1 MSDSHKTKAQLLQEI
16 EGLKRELASFRQQ
29 CSTTNQAQAN
39 VLQQRETDLADIQ
52 RIAKLGFWRF
62 DIASGEITW
71 STEIYHLFGL
81 EPYQF
86 SPSYDWL
93 VQTIQPE
100 FRELHQSMADKVIAT
115 GKTQTIEYAITRADL
130 SPGWVWARIEA
141 IIDDQGQVKG
151 LQGVA
156 MDISDRKM
164 AEIALRESEARFR
177 NLFESNIVG
186 MLFASNQ
193 GEIIDAN
200 DRFLEMIGFT
210 REELDMGLVRW
221 DELTPPEYDQKDQEI
236 IARLQNYETPEP
248 WQKEYY
254 RKDGSR
260 IPVLVGVASI
270 DVKLKYTICIVVD
283 MTEQQKTLHQYQ
295 VTEAKLAELNAQL
308 EQRILERTQSLQENE
323 ERLKLA
329 FNAANMGYW
338 DLDLLTNGIVWSE
351 SLEQM
356 MGLKPGSFDGDLEKV
371 SQMMHPDDRDLVMK
385 TLEQSIHNNQ
395 PYDLEFRFIKPDGSL
410 RWAASK
416 GIVIR
421 DQNNVPI
428 RVIGVDVDVTRR
440 KQFEEELQKV
450 NQVLEDRLDELKQ
463 RNAEM
468 LILSG
473 ITDYLQSCFSVKD
486 ACGVITTLAQP
497 LFPDCYGGI
506 FILSPQ
512 NNCLERFTFW
522 GNPLCSDDV
531 FTPLDCWALRRGRSH
546 GVQQGQHA
554 LFCNHVNDQHLP
566 LASLCIP
573 LIAQGET
580 LGLLFLC
587 TLKEE
592 VLPDIRQQLAKTVAE
607 QLSLA
612 IANLKLREKLEEQS
626 LRDPLTKLFNRRY
639 LAQYLTQELARAK
652 RHGYSVGV
660 MMIDVDHFKYFNDSL
675 GHEAGDHILVSIS
688 NLLKNNIR
696 TSDVACRYG
705 GEEITVILPDTTLQE
720 ALQKAEFLRQ
730 AIAEMKVEY
739 SGKIVNGITASF
751 GVACYPDHGEKGP
764 EIIQIADKALYD
776 AKQAG
781 RNRVIVAAKEVSI

>member
-1 MSDSHKTKAQLLQEI
+1 MSDRHKTKAELLQEM
-16 EGLKRELASFRQQ
+16 ERLR
-29 CSTTNQAQAN
+29 
-39 VLQQRETDLADIQ
+39 TDLADIQ

-62 DIASGEITW
+62 DIASSEITW
-71 STEIYHLFGL
+71 SAETYQLFGL
-81 EPYQF
+81 EPHEF

-115 GKTQTIEYAITRADL
+115 GKTQTIEYAITRADA
-130 SPGWVWARIEA
+130 STGWIWARIEA
-141 IIDDQGQVKG
+141 IIDDRGQVNG

-186 MLFASNQ
+186 MFFASNQ
-193 GEIIDAN
+193 GEIFDAN
-200 DRFLEMIGFT
+200 DRFLQMIGFT
-210 REELDMGLVRW
+210 KEELDLGLVHW
-221 DELTPPEYDQKDQEI
+221 DRLTPPEYDQKDQEI
-236 IARLQNYETPEP
+236 IACLRNHETPEP

-270 DVKLKYTICIVVD
+270 DVELEYTVCIVVD
-283 MTEQQKTLHQYQ
+283 MTEQQKTLDQCRL
-295 VTEAKLAELNAQL
+295 TEAKLAELNAQL
-308 EQRILERTQSLQENE
+308 EQRVLERTKSLQENE
-323 ERLKLA
+323 DRLKLA

-351 SLEQM
+351 SLEKM
-356 MGLKPGSFDGDLEKV
+356 MGLKPGSFDGDLQKV
-371 SQMMHPDDRDLVMK
+371 AQMMHPDDRGLVLEA
-385 TLEQSIHNNQ
+385 LEQSIHNDE
-395 PYDLEFRFIKPDGSL
+395 PYDLEFRFIKPDGTL
-410 RWAASK
+410 RWTASQA
-416 GIVIR
+416 IVIR
-421 DQNNVPI
+421 DQNNVPL

-450 NQVLEDRLDELKQ
+450 NQVLEERLDELKQ

-473 ITDYLQSCFSVKD
+473 ITDYLQSCFTVKD
-486 ACGVITTLAQP
+486 ACGVIAALAQP
-497 LFPDCYGGI
+497 LFPGCDGGI

-512 NNCLERFTFW
+512 NNCLERVTFW
-522 GNPLCSDDV
+522 GNPFCSDDV
-531 FTPLDCWALRRGRSH
+531 FTSLDCWALRRGRSH
-546 GVQQGQHA
+546 EVKQGQHA
-554 LFCNHVNDQHLP
+554 LFCSHVNDQHLP

-587 TLKEE
+587 TFKEE
-592 VLPDIRQQLAKTVAE
+592 ILPDIRQQLAKTVAE
-607 QLSLA
+607 QLAMA
-612 IANLKLREKLEEQS
+612 IANLKLREQLEEQS
-626 LRDPLTKLFNRRY
+626 IRDPLTKLFNRRY
-639 LAQYLTQELARAK
+639 LEQRLTQELARAK
-652 RHGYSVGV
+652 RHHYSVGV
-660 MMIDVDHFKYFNDSL
+660 LMIDVDHFKHFNDSL
-675 GHEAGDHILVSIS
+675 GHDAGDRILAAIGT
-688 NLLKNNIR
+688 LLKNNIR

-705 GEEITVILPDTTLQE
+705 GEEITIILPDATMEE
-720 ALQKAEFLRQ
+720 ASQKAEFLRQ
-730 AIAEMKVEY
+730 AIAEMKIEY
-739 SGKIVNGITASF
+739 SGKIVNSVTASF
-751 GVACYPDHGEKGP
+751 GVACYPDHGETGQ

-781 RNRVIVAAKEVSI
+781 RNRVIVAPKEVST

>member
-1 MSDSHKTKAQLLQEI
+1 MSDHRKTKAQLLQEM
-16 EGLKRELASFRQQ
+16 EMLREEMKTLRRDY
-29 CSTTNQAQAN
+29 STMAQAQEAM
-39 VLQQRETDLADIQ
+39 LQQREKDLADIQ

-62 DIASGEITW
+62 DLASGRINW
-71 STEIYHLFGL
+71 STEIYQIFGL
-81 EPYQF
+81 KPHRF
-86 SPSYDWL
+86 CPSYEWIIE
-93 VQTIQPE
+93 TIQPE
-100 FRELHQSMADKVIAT
+100 SRELVQTMVDTVIST
-115 GKTQTIEYAITRADL
+115 GKTQTIEYAISRPDVST
-130 SPGWVWARIEA
+130 GWIWARIEP
-141 IIDDQGQVKG
+141 IVDGQGQVNG

-164 AEIALRESEARFR
+164 AEIALRRSEARFK

-186 MLFASNQ
+186 MFFASSE
-193 GEIIDAN
+193 GEILDAN
-200 DRFLEMIGFT
+200 DRFLQMIGFT
-210 REELDMGLVRW
+210 REELDLGLVHW
-221 DELTPPEYDQKDQEI
+221 DRLTPPEYNQKDQEI
-236 IARLQNYETPEP
+236 IARLRNHETPEP
-248 WQKEYY
+248 WQKEYC

-270 DVKLKYTICIVVD
+270 DVELKYTFCIVVD

-323 ERLKLA
+323 DRLKLA
-329 FNAANMGYW
+329 FNAAKMGYW

-351 SLEQM
+351 SLEKM
-356 MGLKPGSFDGDLEKV
+356 MGPKPGSFDGDLEKV
-371 SQMMHPDDRDLVMK
+371 AQMMHPDDRGLVFK
-385 TLEQSIHNNQ
+385 ALERSIHNNE
-395 PYDLEFRFIKPDGSL
+395 PYDLEFRFIRPDGTL
-410 RWAASK
+410 RWAASQ

-421 DQNNVPI
+421 DQNNVPL

-450 NQVLEDRLDELKQ
+450 NQILEERLDELKQ

-473 ITDYLQSCFSVKD
+473 ITDYLQSCFSIKD
-486 ACGVITTLAQP
+486 ACGVIAALAQP

-506 FILSPQ
+506 FILSAQ
-512 NNCLERFTFW
+512 NNCLERVTFW
-522 GNPLCSDDV
+522 GNPLCSEDV

-546 GVQQGQHA
+546 GVKQGQHV

-580 LGLLFLC
+580 LGLLFLS
-587 TLKEE
+587 TFKEE

-612 IANLKLREKLEEQS
+612 IANLKLREQLEEQS

-639 LAQYLTQELARAK
+639 LEQCLTQELARAK
-652 RHGYSVGV
+652 RHRHSVGV
-660 MMIDVDHFKYFNDSL
+660 IMIDVDHFKHFNDSL
-675 GHEAGDHILVSIS
+675 GHEAGDRILASIGT
-688 NLLKNNIR
+688 LLKNNIR

-705 GEEITVILPDTTLQE
+705 GEEITVILPDTTLEE
-720 ALQKAEFLRQ
+720 ASRKAEFLRQ
-730 AIAEMKVEY
+730 AIAEMKIEY
-739 SGKIVNGITASF
+739 SGKIVNNITASF
-751 GVACYPDHGEKGP
+751 GVACYPEHGETGQ

-781 RNRVIVAAKEVSI
+781 RNRVIVAPKEVSI